1 MQEEQK
7 ILETYIRNK
16 GLRSTSQRHKILEV
30 FLQHE
35 AHVSA
40 EELLALVQ
48 KKYPDVSQATVFRA
62 VKVFCAA
69 GLADK
74 VQDESGVIKYE
85 HAYKHKKHGHLICS
99 RCGAILEFNDPGLQ
113 DMQTRVSKK
122 HHFLPQHTTIKIVG
136 LCANCARKTIC

>member
-1 MQEEQK
+1 MREEQK
-7 ILETYIRNK
+7 ILDTYIRSK
-16 GLRSTSQRHKILEV
+16 GLRSTPQRHKILEI
-30 FLQHE
+30 FLDHE

-74 VQDESGVIKYE
+74 VHDEDGVVKYE
-85 HAYKHKKHGHLICS
+85 HAYKHKKHGHLMCS
-99 RCGAILEFNDPGLQ
+99 QCGAIIEFDDPGLQ
-113 DMQTRVSKK
+113 AMQTRVSRQ
-122 HHFLPQHTTIKIVG
+122 HHFQAQHTTIKIVG
-136 LCANCARKTIC
+136 LCATCAKKTVC